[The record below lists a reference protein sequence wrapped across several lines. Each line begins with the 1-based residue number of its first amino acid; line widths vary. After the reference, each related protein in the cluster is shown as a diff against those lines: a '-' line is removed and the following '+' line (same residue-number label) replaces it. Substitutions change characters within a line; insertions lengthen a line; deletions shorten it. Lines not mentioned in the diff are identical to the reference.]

1 MGSPTGRALPFFLI
15 LVHIYLHGA
24 LSQATRPVGQRKPF
38 LARLRRLEEQTEP
51 PGLPVSSPQFR
62 RFQEVTLTHLQGIAS
77 HYNLSVD
84 IEARFRSLARE
95 SQAVALALN
104 QSQAAVQ
111 EELGHLRTWVRRTQ
125 RRGRKADHRL
135 LALSATVSEGS
146 TRRAREQ
153 ETQRAAVSGLARD
166 VRALRDALLR
176 LTPLVQSQGAR
187 LAALE
192 GPLRVAGT
200 SPTTPN
206 VTLAPSRP
214 SNLSA
219 PQLQGGGQA
228 SRAPPEPRNPPLD
241 FAHRLQGA
249 QEPRGLGNQQAWP
262 PESPGEVCNVGPA
275 LIFPNASTMNVGFL
289 RPGFL
294 TGLRALSI
302 CSWVRTAADH
312 LGTLLSYATEE
323 NDNKLVL
330 HGRDSLAP
338 GSVHFVIGDP
348 AFRELP
354 LQPLL
359 DGRWHHVCVIWT
371 SILGRYWLHVDRRLV
386 ATGSRFRE
394 GYEIPPGGSLV
405 LGQEQD
411 HVGGGFDSSEAF
423 VGSMAGLAIWDRVLV
438 PGEVSNLAMGK
449 ALPTGAIL
457 TLANAT
463 SVGGFVQRVNCTCL
477 QLCP

>member
-1 MGSPTGRALPFFLI
+1 M
-15 LVHIYLHGA
+15 
-24 LSQATRPVGQRKPF
+24 
-38 LARLRRLEEQTEP
+38 
-51 PGLPVSSPQFR
+51 
-62 RFQEVTLTHLQGIAS
+62 
-77 HYNLSVD
+77 
-84 IEARFRSLARE
+84 
-95 SQAVALALN
+95 
-104 QSQAAVQ
+104 
-111 EELGHLRTWVRRTQ
+111 RRTQ

-262 PESPGEVCNVGPA
+262 PESPGEGKHHAHSPPSVSTSPSAPLWPPPA
-275 LIFPNASTMNVGFL
+275 SSSQLW
-289 RPGFL
+289 PGCSQSGL
-294 TGLRALSI
+294 AALRA
-302 CSWVRTAADH
+302 H
-312 LGTLLSYATEE
+312 
-323 NDNKLVL
+323 
-330 HGRDSLAP
+330 
-338 GSVHFVIGDP
+338 
-348 AFRELP
+348 
-354 LQPLL
+354 
-359 DGRWHHVCVIWT
+359 
-371 SILGRYWLHVDRRLV
+371 
-386 ATGSRFRE
+386 
-394 GYEIPPGGSLV
+394 
-405 LGQEQD
+405 
-411 HVGGGFDSSEAF
+411 
-423 VGSMAGLAIWDRVLV
+423 
-438 PGEVSNLAMGK
+438 
-449 ALPTGAIL
+449 
-457 TLANAT
+457 
-463 SVGGFVQRVNCTCL
+463 
-477 QLCP
+477 